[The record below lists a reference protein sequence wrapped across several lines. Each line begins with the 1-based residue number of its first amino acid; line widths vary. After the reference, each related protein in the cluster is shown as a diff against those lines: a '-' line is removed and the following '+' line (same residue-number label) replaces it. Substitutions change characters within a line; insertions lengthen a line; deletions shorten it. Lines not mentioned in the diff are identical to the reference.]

1 MAEEQNSTQELDD
14 AVPSSTEDQML
25 ADILSS
31 SEILNHTG
39 EDVPEPQP
47 QVDHQDSAETVED
60 EDLEYTEE
68 AATEDEVESDD
79 VDEVED
85 EQEEEGDDKSTP
97 EESYAIDDL
106 EDIMVTHKV
115 DGEEITQ
122 PLSEWVAGSA
132 TKQHLSKQ
140 GRELGEARKEF
151 EAQRDETLK
160 ELEAIGSA
168 VAQKAY
174 GEETKYQKDY
184 HELSQKMEKARKDD
198 DTYELG
204 ELAKKQKDA
213 QENYWK
219 ARNERESLVKSV
231 QEQQQRAQQ
240 EAFEKDVAY
249 FNEHVTEYIP
259 DWSESV
265 QKDVREFALEKGLP
279 EAIVDTVTNPAIVKL
294 LDDYR
299 RLEQNIESG
308 AKKRVKAPVKKMPA
322 KKGKAPAKKKQ
333 DAEKMVHAR
342 AMRDNASPEDHM
354 DYLRQH
360 ASKTLFGS

>member
-1 MAEEQNSTQELDD
+1 
-14 AVPSSTEDQML
+14 
-25 ADILSS
+25 
-31 SEILNHTG
+31 
-39 EDVPEPQP
+39 
-47 QVDHQDSAETVED
+47 
-60 EDLEYTEE
+60 
-68 AATEDEVESDD
+68 
-79 VDEVED
+79 
-85 EQEEEGDDKSTP
+85 
-97 EESYAIDDL
+97 
-106 EDIMVTHKV
+106 MVTHKV

-151 EAQRDETLK
+151 ETQRDATLK

-174 GEETKYQKDY
+174 GEEIKYQKDY

-204 ELAKKQKDA
+204 ELTKQQKDA
-213 QENYWK
+213 QEKYWK
-219 ARNERESLVKSV
+219 ARSEREGLVSAV
-231 QEQQQRAQQ
+231 QQQQQRAQQ
-240 EAFEKDVAY
+240 EAFQKDVAY

-259 DWSESV
+259 DWDEKV
-265 QKDVREFALEKGLP
+265 QTDVRAFALEKGLP
-279 EAIVDTVTNPAIVKL
+279 EEIVDTVTNPAIVKL

-308 AKKRVKAPVKKMPA
+308 AKKRQKAPVKKMPA
-322 KKGKAPAKKKQ
+322 KKGKAPTKKKQ

-342 AMRDNASPEDHM
+342 AMRENASKEDQM
-354 DYLRQH
+354 DFLRQH